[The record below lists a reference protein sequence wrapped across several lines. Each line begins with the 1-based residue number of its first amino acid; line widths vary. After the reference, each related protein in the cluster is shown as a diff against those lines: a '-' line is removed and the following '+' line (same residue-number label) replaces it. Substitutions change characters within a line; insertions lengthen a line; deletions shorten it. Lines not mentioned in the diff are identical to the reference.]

1 MSESARETAP
11 GKSLLGL
18 PIRIPCLANRP
29 APRYLRQHGVT
40 FEINT
45 APFAEILAG
54 LEARMPHVG
63 AQLLRGEG
71 LARGIAR
78 AIRGDGAEPP
88 PRMIRGDGA
97 ELPPRPFFEVQTYEA
112 PGWAVFDEAAQAA
125 FEHHRRRVEAEILRG
140 MMLPNAL
147 LAIPPGTDVVE
158 ADTEVFGPGDRLP
171 IGTVV
176 RIDRGEDSVTAIIQ
190 PAEDTDDD

>member
-1 MSESARETAP
+1 MTESARETP
-11 GKSLLGL
+11 RSESLLGL

-78 AIRGDGAEPP
+78 AIRGDGAE
-88 PRMIRGDGA
+88 
-97 ELPPRPFFEVQTYEA
+97 LPPRPFFEVQTYEA
-112 PGWAVFDEAAQAA
+112 PGWAVFDAPAMAHVQAA
-125 FEHHRRRVEAEILRG
+125 ALEAQRRRIEADILRSV
-140 MMLPNAL
+140 MLPNAV
-147 LAIPPGTDVVE
+147 LAIPPGTDVV
-158 ADTEVFGPGDRLP
+158 DVFGPGD
-171 IGTVV
+171 
-176 RIDRGEDSVTAIIQ
+176 
-190 PAEDTDDD
+190 EDTDED

>member
-112 PGWAVFDEAAQAA
+112 PGWAVFDAPAMAHVQAA
-125 FEHHRRRVEAEILRG
+125 ALEAQRRRIEADILRSV
-140 MMLPNAL
+140 MLPNAV
-147 LAIPPGTDVVE
+147 LAIPPGTDVV
-158 ADTEVFGPGDRLP
+158 DVFGPGD
-171 IGTVV
+171 
-176 RIDRGEDSVTAIIQ
+176 
-190 PAEDTDDD
+190 EDTDED